1 MKKPFFYSFRYV
13 ITLIS
18 VVFLAFILIIS
29 CEQRDFE
36 KVIAVRTDSVNDI
49 TAESARV
56 AGMIID
62 LGEDGVISEYGHC
75 WAIHEQPTIDDS
87 VSVNENATDTRYF
100 SSELKNLTPGATYY
114 IRSFVRF
121 GSDVEYG
128 KQLSFT
134 TIPFT
139 TPKVATGEAYD
150 VYITA
155 ASIGGTLSHA
165 GAGVDGTTEYGHC
178 WSTTS
183 NEPTLENCLDK
194 TDFGFIDEP
203 AEFASELTYLKPNTT
218 YYIRA
223 YAINEVGTVYGDII
237 SFTTKQ
243 RVIDQSKT
251 VMVEGGTYL
260 MGTDHFAEKP
270 PHQVKLDNFYIWKTE
285 ITNSQFAI
293 FMNQYKSEKVKNG
306 EYAGMGL
313 YTRMALRVNKVDGVW
328 VVDAGYED
336 YPVVSLTWFG
346 AYEYCKFYGGDLP
359 TEAEWEYAARGGKLS
374 KGYIYA
380 GSDDPDEVA
389 RYNQPVSFNSK
400 IIAVAQKHPNELG
413 LYDMSGN
420 IQEWCYD
427 WYDENYYT
435 YCNNMGTVAN
445 PYGPDTGKN
454 RIVRGGACD
463 SSPTFIRT
471 TYRVYKS
478 PFTSDSKTGCRI
490 IFRLD

>member
-1 MKKPFFYSFRYV
+1 
-13 ITLIS
+13 
-18 VVFLAFILIIS
+18 
-29 CEQRDFE
+29 
-36 KVIAVRTDSVNDI
+36 
-49 TAESARV
+49 
-56 AGMIID
+56 
-62 LGEDGVISEYGHC
+62 
-75 WAIHEQPTIDDS
+75 
-87 VSVNENATDTRYF
+87 
-100 SSELKNLTPGATYY
+100 
-114 IRSFVRF
+114 
-121 GSDVEYG
+121 
-128 KQLSFT
+128 
-134 TIPFT
+134 
-139 TPKVATGEAYD
+139 
-150 VYITA
+150 
-155 ASIGGTLSHA
+155 
-165 GAGVDGTTEYGHC
+165 
-178 WSTTS
+178 
-183 NEPTLENCLDK
+183 
-194 TDFGFIDEP
+194 
-203 AEFASELTYLKPNTT
+203 
-218 YYIRA
+218 
-223 YAINEVGTVYGDII
+223 
-237 SFTTKQ
+237 
-243 RVIDQSKT
+243 
-251 VMVEGGTYL
+251 
-260 MGTDHFAEKP
+260 
-270 PHQVKLDNFYIWKTE
+270 
-285 ITNSQFAI
+285 
-293 FMNQYKSEKVKNG
+293 
-306 EYAGMGL
+306 MGL